1 MGTKRSRDPEP
12 AADVTRT
19 LAITSR
25 LLEKALADMTLPQFR
40 ILLLVARMP
49 ERASRLASQASISRP
64 SLTGVLDGLV
74 AREWVRRLEVDGD
87 RRGVSLEVTPAGR
100 KALGVAQ
107 RAVAVRV
114 DELLGQLDSDR
125 RAVAVA
131 GLDALGEAIDLDLTR
146 RLAAHEAGAAKS
158 AGA

>member
-1 MGTKRSRDPEP
+1 MGSKLSRGSDA

-49 ERASRLASQASISRP
+49 ERANRLASQASISRP

-74 AREWVRRLEVDGD
+74 ARDWVRRLEVDGD

-107 RAVAVRV
+107 RAVAARV
-114 DELLGQLDSDR
+114 DELLGQLEPDR
-125 RAVAVA
+125 RAAAVA
-131 GLDALGEAIDLDLTR
+131 GLDALGEAIDLDLSHR
-146 RLAAHEAGAAKS
+146 PGAK
-158 AGA
+158 GVNP